1 MKRQELTVAEGL
13 KWLNDFS
20 ERIELP
26 EDSRKEIVY
35 LYENECKHIN
45 RLKEKRLTVVTAQ
58 KILIRE
64 KILKKDKAS
73 LYLLAAVMLK
83 AKDTLAA
90 YREKNISDEIFYATM
105 KDITVWSENFRR
117 EKGAVGIE
125 NLSWIQN
132 HLNCKIFRLGR
143 LQFQPFL
150 FYLPPYVSKK
160 KIINADIKIGEKV
173 LNVHIPQGEKLS
185 EEEFEKSFRI
195 AEEFFKNTQYK
206 AFICDSWLLCERNKE
221 FMAKDSNIL
230 RFADMF
236 DILGSSENS
245 AQTIERVFG
254 KKEKK
259 PELYPENTSLQ
270 KRCKNYILSGGKPGT
285 GFGII
290 RIKK

>member
-1 MKRQELTVAEGL
+1 MA
-13 KWLNDFS
+13 
-20 ERIELP
+20 
-26 EDSRKEIVY
+26 
-35 LYENECKHIN
+35 
-45 RLKEKRLTVVTAQ
+45 AQ

-160 KIINADIKIGEKV
+160 KIINADIKIGERDQ
-173 LNVHIPQGEKLS
+173 LNAQMKLIRNLDKLN
-185 EEEFEKSFRI
+185 KSLIMIYQR
-195 AEEFFKNTQYK
+195 
-206 AFICDSWLLCERNKE
+206 
-221 FMAKDSNIL
+221 
-230 RFADMF
+230 
-236 DILGSSENS
+236 
-245 AQTIERVFG
+245 
-254 KKEKK
+254 
-259 PELYPENTSLQ
+259 SLQ
-270 KRCKNYILSGGKPGT
+270 M
-285 GFGII
+285 
-290 RIKK
+290 